1 MSGSRK
7 YWIRFE
13 KSGKL
18 SDYLTFCEERRRE
31 RTASSQGALEAEP
44 EERQG
49 DQSSL

>member
-7 YWIRFE
+7 FWIRFE

-31 RTASSQGALEAEP
+31 TKASAQSTAAEP
-44 EERQG
+44 SGSRE